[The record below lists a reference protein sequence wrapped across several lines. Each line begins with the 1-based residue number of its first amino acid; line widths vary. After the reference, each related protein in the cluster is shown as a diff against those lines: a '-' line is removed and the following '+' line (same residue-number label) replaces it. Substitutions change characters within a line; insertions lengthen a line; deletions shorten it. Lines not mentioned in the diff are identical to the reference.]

1 MNKNLLLSL
10 MNKVVR
16 VDRGGPE
23 SRIGK
28 LMAAEDDHF
37 VMLTEKDGIIY
48 YKMQHVKSVTINSR
62 DGMEFNVEDPAAD
75 SYALASDF
83 KTIVDSLRYQWVKV
97 NRGGPEMIEGIMN
110 EVTDDYITIFAK
122 DEVIRLAMFHV
133 RNISLGTTSK
143 KEDKDKDK
151 DKGKEKGKDEKGNGG
166 NIGNTS
172 NNEASSNTASDATA
186 STNAAT
192 DDTVATEP
200 VANND
205 AGNDTTGNNDTANNA
220 NANANVRPRRR
231 R

>member
-37 VMLTEKDGIIY
+37 VMLTETDGIIY

-75 SYALASDF
+75 SYVLASDF

-143 KEDKDKDK
+143 KEDKG
-151 DKGKEKGKDEKGNGG
+151 KGKEKGKDEKGKDNEG
-166 NIGNTS
+166 NSGNA
-172 NNEASSNTASDATA
+172 NNNAASGATA
-186 STNAAT
+186 STNVAT
-192 DDTVATEP
+192 DNTAVNES

-205 AGNDTTGNNDTANNA
+205 AGNDATGNNDAANNA
-220 NANANVRPRRR
+220 NGNVRPRRR

>member
-1 MNKNLLLSL
+1 IMNKNLLLSL

-48 YKMQHVKSVTINSR
+48 YKMQHVKSITINSR
-62 DGMEFNVEDPAAD
+62 DGMEFNAKDPAAN

-83 KTIVDSLRYQWVKV
+83 KSIVDSLRYQWVKV

-110 EVTDDYITIFAK
+110 EVTDEYITIFAEG
-122 DEVIRLAMFHV
+122 EVIRLAMFHV

-143 KEDKDKDK
+143 KEDK
-151 DKGKEKGKDEKGNGG
+151 GKGKDEKGKASEG
-166 NIGNTS
+166 NSEKAKSNESS
-172 NNEASSNTASDATA
+172 NNSANDNKASNNVAASETTNDTTA
-186 STNAAT
+186 TNAAESNAPET
-192 DDTVATEP
+192 DGEAK
-200 VANND
+200 N
-205 AGNDTTGNNDTANNA
+205 TGDNL
-220 NANANVRPRRR
+220 RPRRR

>member
-143 KEDKDKDK
+143 KDDK
-151 DKGKEKGKDEKGNGG
+151 DKGKEKGKDEKGKESGG
-166 NIGNTS
+166 NSDNTN
-172 NNEASSNTASDATA
+172 NNEASNNAANNAVASDNAAATNETENDTTA
-186 STNAAT
+186 TNAAESSAPENN
-192 DDTVATEP
+192 VAAKNTG
-200 VANND
+200 
-205 AGNDTTGNNDTANNA
+205 GNL
-220 NANANVRPRRR
+220 RPRRR